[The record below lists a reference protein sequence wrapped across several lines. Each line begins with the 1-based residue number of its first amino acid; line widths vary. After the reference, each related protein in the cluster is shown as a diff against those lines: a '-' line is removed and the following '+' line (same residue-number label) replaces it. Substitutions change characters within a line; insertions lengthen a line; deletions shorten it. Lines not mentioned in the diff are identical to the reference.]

1 VKNIRPNQSNVAS
14 DDAVRFNLFRY
25 KLFYFVLQ
33 NFLEG
38 GNESIALQ
46 ENNSTTSVEADDQAS
61 DEISSGSAIPLVTFR
76 ETKMERDSS
85 NEKRDDGCGE
95 DCESFHPADLLS
107 FAWQIARGMVSALFL
122 FIMDSKMEI
131 KKEALKQQVLSVTTL
146 LRVNVAG
153 CGYRAVRSRNCFY
166 RQ

>member
-1 VKNIRPNQSNVAS
+1 MVILDSVVHRSSMWRAMRLKNIRPSQSNVAS

-38 GNESIALQ
+38 ENESIALQ

-61 DEISSGSAIPLVTFR
+61 DEISCGSAIPLVTFR

-85 NEKRDDGCGE
+85 NEKTDDGCGE

-107 FAWQIARGMVSALFL
+107 FAWQIARGMVSPLCFL
-122 FIMDSKMEI
+122 FFF
-131 KKEALKQQVLSVTTL
+131 L
-146 LRVNVAG
+146 
-153 CGYRAVRSRNCFY
+153 
-166 RQ
+166 

>member
-1 VKNIRPNQSNVAS
+1 MRLKNIRPNQSNVAS

-38 GNESIALQ
+38 ENESIALQ
-46 ENNSTTSVEADDQAS
+46 ENNSTTSIEADDQAS
-61 DEISSGSAIPLVTFR
+61 DEISCGSAIPLVTFR

-85 NEKRDDGCGE
+85 NEKTDDGCGE

-107 FAWQIARGMVSALFL
+107 FAWQIARGMVSPLFL
-122 FIMDSKMEI
+122 LFFFYNGLRKL
-131 KKEALKQQVLSVTTL
+131 KKATLKQKVTT
-146 LRVNVAG
+146 
-153 CGYRAVRSRNCFY
+153 RALTA
-166 RQ
+166 